1 MFSLANPLRLL
12 ANDVLSCVCMK
23 KASWLTS
30 KDAFYFSKK
39 GENMTHS
46 SKKKLTGLSVFAV
59 SMITI
64 TSVDSIRNLPGSA
77 TLGAQSVFFFL
88 IAAILF
94 FIPVGLVCAELTTMF
109 PEQGGV
115 YLWGKKAF
123 GENFGFLA
131 LWFQFAENLVYYP
144 TLLIFIL
151 ATLFFP
157 FSQHASNDPKLMFFA
172 INIVF
177 WGVTLLNF
185 LGLKISAI
193 FTEIMGLLGTI
204 IPMLLICGVG
214 LFWFF
219 SKGDMNQITLNLHTI
234 FPVFDGNTLSIT
246 FTSVV
251 LSLTGMEIAT
261 VYANEVKNPQKSYPK
276 ALLIATIFILAT
288 LTLGSLAISTV
299 VGPNSST
306 LNLGIM
312 QFFTEFFAVIHMPFM
327 TVVIA
332 ICIVLGGLAS
342 LNNWII
348 APLKGLSSSAKDG
361 FFSARFSRE
370 NKNKAPVYM
379 LISQGIVVS
388 ALSSIFIFIPSVNEG
403 MWLLNIL
410 MTQLYMIMYIAI
422 FISFIAVRYK
432 YPTLARPF
440 KVPGGN
446 VGAWIIAIFGLLASS
461 GTILI
466 SFKPDPSVGISSPYM
481 FIIALFIGLFVF
493 SIPALVAII
502 VRQKNI
508 SNQL

>member
-1 MFSLANPLRLL
+1 
-12 ANDVLSCVCMK
+12 
-23 KASWLTS
+23 
-30 KDAFYFSKK
+30 
-39 GENMTHS
+39 MTS
-46 SKKKLTGLSVFAV
+46 SKSSTKKVAGLSVFAV

-77 TLGAQSVFFFL
+77 TLGSQAIFFFL

-123 GENFGFLA
+123 GENFGFIA
-131 LWFQFAENLVYYP
+131 LWYQFAENLVFYP

-151 ATLFFP
+151 ATLFYP
-157 FSQHASNDPKLMFFA
+157 FSQHASNDPKLMFIA

-185 LGLKISAI
+185 FGLKISAI
-193 FTEIMGLLGTI
+193 FTEVMGLLGTI
-204 IPMLLICGVG
+204 LPMILICGVG
-214 LFWFF
+214 LFWFLT
-219 SKGDMNQITLNLHTI
+219 KGDLNQISLNLHTLL
-234 FPVFDGNTLSIT
+234 PVFSSNTLSIT

-276 ALLIATIFILAT
+276 ALLIAAIFIMIT

-299 VGPNSST
+299 IGPQSST
-306 LNLGIM
+306 LNLGVM
-312 QFFTEFFAVIHMPFM
+312 QFFTEFFRVIHMPFM

-332 ICIVLGGLAS
+332 FCIVLGGLAS

-361 FFSARFSRE
+361 FFSERFKRE
-370 NKNKAPVYM
+370 NKHQAPVFM
-379 LISQGIVVS
+379 LVVQGIVVS

-410 MTQLYMIMYIAI
+410 MTQLYMIMYITI
-422 FISFIAVRYK
+422 FISFIVVRYK
-432 YPTLARPF
+432 FPTLTRPF

-446 VGAWIIAIFGLLASS
+446 IVAWIVSFFGLLASS

-466 SFKPDPSVGISSPYM
+466 SFKPDPSVGIAEPYL
-481 FIIALFIGLFVF
+481 FIVALFIGLFIF
-493 SIPALVAII
+493 SVPALFAMVY
-502 VRQKNI
+502 RQKRL
-508 SNQL
+508 NQENLTQ